1 MKAYRQR
8 ILIFEER
15 LTELLQKLED
25 PKSNYTGNIWTIR
38 QRYMIIRMYN
48 LNLSL
53 LKLWNPEENRKP
65 IS

>member
-1 MKAYRQR
+1 M
-8 ILIFEER
+8 FEER

-38 QRYMIIRMYN
+38 QRYMIIRLYN

-53 LKLWNPEENRKP
+53 LKLWNPEESRKP